1 MAAVQDIRGQVAGDE
16 RSRQENIS
24 IIVKVRM
31 DRQLENDVDKTW

>member
-1 MAAVQDIRGQVAGDE
+1 MAGDE

>member
-1 MAAVQDIRGQVAGDE
+1 MAGDE

-31 DRQLENDVDKTW
+31 DRQLENDVDKTWW